1 MASVFIEWVLNI
13 FIAVLIAVFAQLFY
27 TRVVAGRPS
36 ARELENKLQLI
47 SNELGAL
54 GQVREQAQKSF
65 MKEEISVDVFNE
77 MSYAYAEKEETL
89 KSQQKQFELQ
99 LQKQLVTRI

>member
-13 FIAVLIAVFAQLFY
+13 FIAVLIALFAQLFY
-27 TRVVAGRPS
+27 TRVVVGKPS
-36 ARELENKLQLI
+36 ARELENKLQLVA
-47 SNELGAL
+47 NELGAL

-77 MSYAYAEKEETL
+77 MSYAYAEKEDAL
-89 KSQQKQFELQ
+89 KTQQKRFELE
-99 LQKQLVTRI
+99 LQKQLVARI